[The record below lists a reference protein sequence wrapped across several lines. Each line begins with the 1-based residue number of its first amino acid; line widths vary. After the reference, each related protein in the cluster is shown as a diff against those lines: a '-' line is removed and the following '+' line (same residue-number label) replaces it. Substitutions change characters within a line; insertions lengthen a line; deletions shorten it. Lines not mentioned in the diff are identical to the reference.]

1 MAGINEGRVAIVTGA
16 GRGIGRGEAL
26 ELARQGAK
34 VVVNDLGGATD
45 GTGGDR
51 GPAQQVVDWATD
63 AGELLARMRAFHG
76 AGSQEARAAQ
86 ALHAEAVQAARDVNV
101 QVLANREGRAG
112 FEAASRPW
120 VEALGEATP
129 PLQASML
136 RPPRPS
142 STYRPDEPLA

>member
-1 MAGINEGRVAIVTGA
+1 MRTRHPEGINPGNRLTAVSPVDRSNQRRVKRDLVAVSPVKA
-16 GRGIGRGEAL
+16 GRGG
-26 ELARQGAK
+26 
-34 VVVNDLGGATD
+34 N
-45 GTGGDR
+45 
-51 GPAQQVVDWATD
+51 PAQQVVDWATD